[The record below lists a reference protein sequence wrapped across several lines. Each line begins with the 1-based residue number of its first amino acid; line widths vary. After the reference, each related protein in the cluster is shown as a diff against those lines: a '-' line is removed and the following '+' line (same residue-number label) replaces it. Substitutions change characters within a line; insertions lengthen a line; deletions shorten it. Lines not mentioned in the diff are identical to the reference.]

1 MTGIAE
7 NDAAR
12 TAAQDLF
19 TLRDFLRYAISRF
32 EAAELSYGHGTTN
45 ATDEAAYL
53 ILEKLRLPIDQL
65 DPFLDARLLSS
76 ERLELAQLIE
86 QRVTTRKP
94 AAYLLKKSYIKGV
107 PFYVDERVIVPRSY
121 LGELLTSELFSGD
134 SSSLMDPDS
143 VDNVLD
149 LCTGSGALAILAAMV
164 FEHAKVDAVDVSPGA
179 AEVAKRNIVDC
190 SEGNRIEFLQGDLF
204 APLAGRTY
212 DLILTN
218 PPYVDAEAMTA
229 LPAEYRHEPEIAL
242 AGGPDGLDIVR
253 RILKDAPAHL
263 NDSGGLLCEIG
274 TGREILDEEYPDLPF
289 LWLDTEESSGEV
301 FWLPASAFRQG

>member
-1 MTGIAE
+1 MTGTAE

-45 ATDEAAYL
+45 ATDEGAYL

-218 PPYVDAEAMTA
+218 PPYVDAEAMAA